1 MRRLGLV
8 VILLAAVSLS
18 TAFAASLDVRADNLS
33 STRTSVSISVP
44 STTTTTTTAPPPLAT
59 GTFYIIGPP
68 TAGQLVTTEP
78 TSTGGNEKGNFVF
91 QSSDIETESRPP
103 QPGDKVHYAAWT
115 TGTIAAGV
123 RFEAQ
128 TVRVHFFRT
137 SGTGT
142 LTAGLFDCPAGAP
155 QSTVA
160 PPCTLIGNVTGSS
173 STEQIDIGPLTG
185 QVAPGHE
192 LRLKMVNLTS
202 VGASIQWGYKAQ
214 NRPARL
220 EVLP

>member
-1 MRRLGLV
+1 MRRLALLMT
-8 VILLAAVSLS
+8 LLAAVSLS
-18 TAFAASLDVRADNLS
+18 TAFAASVDVSADNLS

-44 STTTTTTTAPPPLAT
+44 STTAPPPLAT
-59 GTFYIIGPP
+59 GTFYIIGAP
-68 TAGQLVTTEP
+68 TAGQLVTAEP
-78 TSTGGNEKGNFVF
+78 TATGGNEKGNFVF
-91 QSSDIETESRPP
+91 QSANIRTENAPP
-103 QPGDKVHYAAWT
+103 EPGDKVHYAAWT

-142 LTAGLFDCPAGAP
+142 LTAGLFSCQVGAI
-155 QSTVA
+155 QATVESTVA
-160 PPCTLIGNVTGSS
+160 PACTLIGNVTGSS
-173 STEQIDIGPLTG
+173 ATEQIDIGPLTG

-192 LRLKMVNLTS
+192 LRLKMVNLTT

-220 EVLP
+220 VVLP